1 MGQIP
6 RPHPFYG
13 RGKRNEEKGSKG
25 SVGVRVEEWKE
36 CGKNRRIKRDIQKPN
51 AGVVVGRW
59 TKQG

>member
-13 RGKRNEEKGSKG
+13 RGKRNDEKGSKG

-36 CGKNRRIKRDIQKPN
+36 CGKNR
-51 AGVVVGRW
+51 A
-59 TKQG
+59 